1 MFSAV
6 LAAILAAGAAFCTS
20 PYAAAWLRPRA
31 QAWLNQ
37 QDFGQITLGGLEL
50 GLLPPHVVVTDI
62 AWTPKGANEPAL
74 SLARAKLRPD
84 FWPSPSGVPVIG
96 ALVLTG
102 LKGTWCLS
110 PDRWPLASPPHPS
123 DPTGPPWRLPL
134 DVRSFLLRQSDVTIC
149 WDDNRIQLQGIAAEL
164 SASPRRG
171 RFMQASLQVGR
182 LSSPKLLGSQMA
194 LFSAHFAAELQGSLD
209 RPQALNIQHF
219 IVNFEHSSMTLA
231 GQIHLPPHANVQ
243 AIGLKLNINT
253 LLRLDD
259 FNPFL
264 GKNKPHLAGRFL
276 GQFLWR
282 GNVAEPSFDIELS
295 CEGLEIGPRNIG
307 TVQLDAAANR
317 RNLTIESVHL
327 HLPEN
332 GGSVI
337 GNGRLGLD
345 SHYELEFS
353 AHLNKTALPAILEAA
368 GLQNPWI
375 RMSLLGDVQGTG
387 NLQPF
392 HLNLITDVD
401 IQNFQVLD
409 RTFHDPAARA
419 VLHIPNGNLRGNAD
433 VSAQQTR
440 VDAVEVSSGSSQL
453 TVQGTFPYNTRRN
466 MDLKVLARGFELR
479 DLGPIAR
486 VPFTGLGGFEAHIQG
501 PYNHADIA
509 GSLNAVHFTV
519 YDYQLGDVQAKLH
532 FANNILAIEKIEAQQ
547 DQGAFE
553 GSGRLI
559 FAPTGVQ
566 AEGTFNAE
574 RLDLAT
580 VLLTVGLKPNFAQH
594 FGAEVSGKMVLKGPL
609 KHLAGTA
616 QLQAP
621 HLRLDGVALG
631 AMKLVGSFGQ
641 PPARLWG
648 TLTLQPD
655 HAGAGAFVCH
665 SELFDN
671 GSLRIAADLDRIPLP
686 MLTPFIQNIP
696 LQGALTAHLDLRGPA
711 KGLSGPVRIDIEHA
725 RAWDVDLASI
735 HLEGQATKNQLELVG
750 SLLNQQL
757 QLQTKLALG
766 GAWPIHARLA
776 FVDLHL
782 PKIPAAEQF
791 LPERINIQS
800 RGSLEVEGP
809 LSDPDA
815 IVANAKLDKLRFDA
829 KPMYLENQNTV
840 VLSYKRQQIQL
851 QPLSFAGPHLYVQ
864 LEGRVPITGEM
875 NVKLGIAGQLEAA
888 NALWP
893 ELAHAQG
900 PWSVQMHVL
909 GPLQQPTLFGEAQVH
924 SANLRLGDTGQML
937 EKVGFKALFNGRNIA
952 LQNGTARL
960 GGGKL
965 WFGGQAHLANV
976 EQADT
981 MLDLHVGMQS
991 VQLRP
996 TPELTTTLTGNLDL
1010 SGNWNALLLHG
1021 QLKLD
1026 ALRYTARL
1034 DLEHMLP
1041 KRNAAPWRAP
1051 FTILGQQLRL
1061 NVKLR
1066 GANNLIVSS
1075 NLLEAELQADLT
1087 LTGNTDRMGLLGNI
1101 TPLWAHAQYRDNTFQ
1116 LNRASIDFVDEYRI
1130 FPEFML
1136 QAHTQACNMQAEVTV
1151 QGNPDNYVVTTT
1163 GQDDRGTVDPQDV
1176 LACLQFGLRLGNF
1189 AGNQKNAAGIS
1200 DALPGGLD
1208 ALWAVSG
1215 LDDKVRKLL
1224 PITVDEIRLTS
1235 GWSSLSLRTTARVL
1249 VGKQIA
1255 GQVGLK
1261 YSRSLDSYN
1270 DQAFSVEYR
1279 LLPHMTLQGIWMSSL
1294 DVPVGDF
1301 GADMRLHWERR

>member
-1 MFSAV
+1 MFSAI

-20 PYAAAWLRPRA
+20 PYAAGWLRPRL
-31 QAWLNQ
+31 QAWFNQ
-37 QDFGQITLGGLEL
+37 QGLGEMTLGGLEL
-50 GLLPPHVVVTDI
+50 GLFPPHLIVTDVM
-62 AWTPKGANEPAL
+62 WTPEGDKAPAL
-74 SLARAKLRPD
+74 RLARGKISPD
-84 FWPSPSGVPVIG
+84 LWPSPSGVPVI
-96 ALVLTG
+96 ASLMLTG
-102 LKGTWCLS
+102 LQGTWCFE
-110 PDRWPLASPPHPS
+110 PDGLPKKNHATFS
-123 DPTGPPWRLPL
+123 DPTGPPWRLPI
-134 DVRSFLLRQSDVTIC
+134 DIRSLVLRQSDVTLC
-149 WDDNRIQLQGIAAEL
+149 WADNRVQLQGIEAEL
-164 SASPRRG
+164 GASPRHG
-171 RFMQASLQVGR
+171 RFVRASLQVGR
-182 LSSPKLLGSQMA
+182 LNWPARIGPQTA
-194 LFSAHFAAELQGSLD
+194 LFSAHVAAELQGSLD
-209 RPQALNIQHF
+209 RPQALNIQHVL
-219 IVNFEHSSMTLA
+219 INFEHSSITLA
-231 GQIHLPPHANVQ
+231 GQVHLPPHANVQ

-264 GKNKPHLAGRFL
+264 GSKPHLAGRLL

-282 GNVAEPSFDIELS
+282 GNLAEPSFDIELS

-307 TVQLDAAANR
+307 TVQIDAAANR

-327 HLPEN
+327 YLPDG
-332 GGSVI
+332 GGSVV
-337 GNGRLGLD
+337 GNGRLGLE
-345 SHYELEFS
+345 SHYDLDFS
-353 AHLNKTALPAILEAA
+353 AHLNKTALPAILEAS

-375 RMSLLGDVQGTG
+375 HMSLLGDVQGTG

-419 VLHIPNGNLRGNAD
+419 VLHIPNGNLRGNAE
-433 VSAQQTR
+433 VSAEQTH

-466 MDLKVLARGFELR
+466 MDLKVLARGFELT

-486 VPFTGLGGFEAHIQG
+486 VPFTGLGGFEAQIQG
-501 PYNHADIA
+501 PYNHADVQ
-509 GSLNAVHFTV
+509 GSLNASHFTV

-532 FANNILAIEKIEAQQ
+532 FVDNVLAIETIEAQQ
-547 DQGAFE
+547 DQGHFN
-553 GSGRLI
+553 GTGRLL
-559 FAPTGVQ
+559 FGPKGVQ
-566 AEGTFNAE
+566 AEGTFDAE

-580 VLLTVGLKPNFAQH
+580 VLLTVGLKPSFAQH
-594 FGAEVSGKMVLKGPL
+594 FGAEVSGKMILKGPL
-609 KHLAGTA
+609 KQLAGTA
-616 QLQAP
+616 ELQAP
-621 HLRLDGVALG
+621 HLRIDGVSLG
-631 AMKLVGSFGQ
+631 AMQLVGSFGK

-655 HAGAGAFVCH
+655 HQGAGALVCH

-671 GSLRIAADLDRIPLP
+671 GSLSLSADLDHIPIP
-686 MLTPFIQNIP
+686 MLTPFIQNVP
-696 LQGALTAHLDLRGPA
+696 LQGALTAHLDLQGRP
-711 KGLSGPVRIDIEHA
+711 KSLSGPVHLEIEQA
-725 RAWDVDLASI
+725 SAWGVDLASI
-735 HLEGQATKNQLELVG
+735 RLEGRAEKNQLHLEG

-757 QLQTKLALG
+757 QLQSKLTLG
-766 GAWPIHARLA
+766 GTWQMETDLSFA
-776 FVDLHL
+776 DLHL
-782 PKIPAAEQF
+782 PKIPFARRVIPDA
-791 LPERINIQS
+791 IDIQS
-800 RGSLEVEGP
+800 SGHFAIQGP
-809 LSDPDA
+809 LTDPDA
-815 IVANAKLDKLRFDA
+815 MTAHANLKKLRFDA
-829 KPMYLENQNTV
+829 KPMYLENQNPV
-840 VLSYKRQQIQL
+840 VVRYQRQEIWL
-851 QPLSFAGPHLYVQ
+851 DELNFSGPHLNVQ
-864 LEGRVPITGEM
+864 LEGRVPFAGEM

-893 ELAHAQG
+893 EFAHAQG
-900 PWSVQMHVL
+900 PWSLQVHLL
-909 GPLQQPTLFGEAQVH
+909 GPLQAPTLFGEAQVH
-924 SANLRLGDTGQML
+924 NANLRLGDTGQML
-937 EKVGFKALFNGRNIA
+937 EKLGFKILFNGRNMA

-976 EQADT
+976 AQADA

-996 TPELTTTLTGNLDL
+996 TPELSTTLTGNLDL
-1010 SGNWNALLLHG
+1010 SGRLSELLLHG
-1021 QLKLD
+1021 QLKID

-1041 KRNAAPWRAP
+1041 KRNAAPWRSSLNV
-1051 FTILGQQLRL
+1051 LGQQLRL
-1061 NVKLR
+1061 NIKLR
-1066 GANNLIVSS
+1066 GPNNLIVSS

-1087 LTGNTDRMGLLGNI
+1087 LTGNTERIGLLGNI

-1130 FPEFML
+1130 FPEFMV
-1136 QAHTQACNMQAEVTV
+1136 QAHTQACNMQADVTV
-1151 QGNPDNYVVTTT
+1151 QGNPDNYIVTTT

-1189 AGNQKNAAGIS
+1189 AGNQKNAAGLS

-1279 LLPHMTLQGIWMSSL
+1279 LLPHMTLQGIWMSAL